1 MPVDTKDICRRGGA
15 RSADNC
21 YSLILETGAVIVQGL
36 SQAHF
41 TIAVANIMNLLDT
54 HGTQFYETVQGVLKG
69 KTKDRAKHDQK
80 HMARDW
86 NN

>member
-1 MPVDTKDICRRGGA
+1 M
-15 RSADNC
+15 
-21 YSLILETGAVIVQGL
+21 QGL

-41 TIAVANIMNLLDT
+41 TIAVANIMHLLET
-54 HGTQFYETVQGVLKG
+54 HGTQFFETVQGVFKG